1 MHSPTGILAIETSN
15 PSAGGS
21 EGSGAGV
28 CLGRLSCEGG
38 VVTLLGME
46 AIRSEARHDDALMP
60 SIASLM
66 ERCGMSPADL
76 ALVAVSIG
84 PGGYT
89 SVRIGV
95 TVAKVICEATRAW
108 CVGVPTAEAV
118 YAGVDERVR
127 ASERVTVC
135 LAWKRES
142 VWCARAEAGGRLGEG
157 RIVGLDE
164 VVQGGRGE
172 CLVAEDRLAE
182 MLRERGLLDGGVRV
196 VRPVFSAVQVMVL
209 GARMGMSGGCVDPA
223 ALAPMYPR
231 EPEAVTKWRQ
241 RPRG

>member
-15 PSAGGS
+15 PSASGTA
-21 EGSGAGV
+21 GSGAGV
-28 CLGRLSCEGG
+28 CLGRFSCEGG
-38 VVTLLGME
+38 GVTLLGME

-60 SIASLM
+60 SIARLM
-66 ERCGMSPADL
+66 ERCGVSPADL
-76 ALVAVSIG
+76 AMVAVSIG

-95 TVAKVICEATRAW
+95 TVAKMICEATGAW

-118 YAGVDERVR
+118 FAGVAEEVR
-127 ASERVTVC
+127 ACERVTVC

-164 VVQGGRGE
+164 VVQGGRGA
-172 CLVAEDRLAE
+172 CLVAEERLAE
-182 MLRERGLLDGGVRV
+182 MLRERGLLRDGVRV
-196 VRPVFSAVQVMVL
+196 VHPVFSAAQVMAL
-209 GARMGMSGGCVDPA
+209 GVRMGMSGGCVDPA
-223 ALAPMYPR
+223 ELAPMYPR